1 MKYPINEERVV
12 AKWLAVLD
20 KPDEADRELLTSI
33 AKVVNQAYLA
43 GKKDMEVA
51 K

>member
-1 MKYPINEERVV
+1 MYYPIDEEQVV

-33 AKVVNQAYLA
+33 AKGVNQAYLA
-43 GKKDMEVA
+43 GKEDKEVA